1 MKSLIIQSQHYK
13 YLLQSY
19 KEWLQIL
26 GYAEQTATRW
36 PIHVKEF
43 LHFLEQHH
51 KSPSFGGVGEAVE
64 SRHINDFIHYI
75 KHRPN
80 KSKKGMALSASHINQ
95 IINAIN
101 GFAKHLNST
110 GKYILDSTPKR
121 EYNNTGEK
129 VILTIAEAK
138 QLYESTFLPYRE
150 NPVAMGQRDRAII
163 AVYYGCGLRRSEGIR
178 LNITDIDLQQKL
190 LFVRKA
196 KGNKQRYVPIAN
208 KHLQDIKDYL
218 KEGREWFLYHHASSE
233 MWQTKRHGMPLKK
246 KISSSPSGELEG
258 AAFFASQYGGRL
270 TSMEQ
275 RLKLMKQRAGI
286 EKNVTLHGLRHS
298 IATHLLQ
305 SGMDI
310 EEIAKFL
317 GHASLESTQIYTHI
331 VNEIK
336 EDGTV

>member
-26 GYAEQTATRW
+26 GYAEQTVKRW
-36 PIHVKEF
+36 PVHVREF
-43 LHFLEQHH
+43 LYFLEQHNILH
-51 KSPSFGGVGEAVE
+51 ITTTE
-64 SRHINDFIHYI
+64 SKHISDFIHYL

-80 KSKKGMALSASHINQ
+80 KSKKGTALSANHINQ

-101 GFAKHLNST
+101 AFAKYLNST

-121 EYNNTGEK
+121 EYNNTAEK
-129 VILTIAEAK
+129 TILSIAEAK
-138 QLYESTFLPYRE
+138 QLYEATFLPYRE
-150 NPVAMGQRDRAII
+150 NSLAMGQRDRAII

-208 KHLQDIKDYL
+208 KHVQDIKDYL
-218 KEGREWFLYHHASSE
+218 KEGREWFLYHHDTIE
-233 MWQTKRHGMPLKK
+233 MWQSKRHGEPLLKK
-246 KISSSPSGELEG
+246 ET
-258 AAFFASQYGGRL
+258 ADDNAFFASQYGGRL
-270 TSMEQ
+270 IHIEQ

-336 EDGTV
+336 DHGTI